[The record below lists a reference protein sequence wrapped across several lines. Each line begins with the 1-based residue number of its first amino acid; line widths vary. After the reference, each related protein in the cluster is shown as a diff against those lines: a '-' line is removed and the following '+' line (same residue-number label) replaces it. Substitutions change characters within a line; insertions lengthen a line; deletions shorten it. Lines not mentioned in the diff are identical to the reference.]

1 MPLPLLTDRLLL
13 RAMTLDDVPALH
25 RIWSDAETMR
35 FISAGASRDLAHT
48 RERVQW
54 QIDAQDRNGYSLYA
68 VAERATA
75 AAVGDCGLLRMDD
88 GGVEVGYR
96 FDRAVW
102 GRGLAT
108 EAVGAVVDQEV
119 QVAHLAAGGQTNP
132 EIGAQLFLSPR
143 TVEWHLSKVSGK
155 LGINSRKEL
164 GAVRGRRSHRCRV
177 AVTGS

>member
-35 FISAGASRDLAHT
+35 FVSAGASRDLAHT

-68 VAERATA
+68 VVERATA
-75 AAVGDCGLLRMDD
+75 AVVGDCGLLRMDD

-108 EAVGAVVDQEV
+108 EAVGAVVDQARDE
-119 QVAHLAAGGQTNP
+119 LALRELLGLVLPGNAASRHVLEKAGMALAGTRLHH
-132 EIGAQLFLSPR
+132 G
-143 TVEWHLSKVSGK
+143 VENLLYV
-155 LGINSRKEL
+155 LRLE
-164 GAVRGRRSHRCRV
+164 R
-177 AVTGS
+177 